1 MAAKES
7 KQSFQARID
16 EFKAWISGR
25 NLIIPILV
33 GCLLYSICICT
44 IGEDFCY
51 RAEFI
56 LFPFIV
62 IWEWIHGFRKQYP
75 AIIPPEVQNVITPE
89 LSLISKI
96 KLFVVGRLVEPEKNA
111 LIFVSLLVLG
121 VLLYHFGKWV
131 KEICCRKIAEIAL
144 SFWKMGQGNLLQKNP
159 KTILQINSDGKWEYA
174 PSPKRIEAMKC
185 D

>member
-62 IWEWIHGFRKQYP
+62 IWEWIHCFRKQDP
-75 AIIPPEVQNVITPE
+75 AIIPPEVQNVITPG

-131 KEICCRKIAEIAL
+131 KEICC
-144 SFWKMGQGNLLQKNP
+144 SWKNP